1 MAARARPDARSN
13 TPEDTIMTRAR
24 KAPAIGRL
32 PQILLATALLGAFA
46 VRPAAAE
53 VIPPGAGLT
62 ATLGDVNIS
71 VHYQPA
77 ASGYEAGTDAP
88 GGVVRFVSTL
98 APGQEAVVAVPRG
111 AGQPALE
118 LRLLRIGDRLELQ
131 RPVS

>member
-1 MAARARPDARSN
+1 
-13 TPEDTIMTRAR
+13 MTRER
-24 KAPAIGRL
+24 KAPAVGRL

-46 VRPAAAE
+46 ARPAAAE

-62 ATLGDVNIS
+62 ATLGEVNVS
-71 VHYQPA
+71 VYYQPA
-77 ASGYEAGTDAP
+77 AAGYETVVTAGTDVP

-98 APGQEAVVAVPRG
+98 APGQEAVVSVPRG

-118 LRLLRIGDRLELQ
+118 LRLLRVGDRLELQ

>member
-1 MAARARPDARSN
+1 
-13 TPEDTIMTRAR
+13 MTRTR
-24 KAPAIGRL
+24 KAPAAGRL

-46 VRPAAAE
+46 ATSAAAAAE

-71 VHYQPA
+71 VYYQTA
-77 ASGYEAGTDAP
+77 AAGYETVVTAGTEAP
-88 GGVVRFVSTL
+88 GSVVRFVSTL

-118 LRLLRIGDRLELQ
+118 LRLLRVGDRLELQ

>member
-1 MAARARPDARSN
+1 
-13 TPEDTIMTRAR
+13 MTRAR
-24 KAPAIGRL
+24 KAPATGRL
-32 PQILLATALLGAFA
+32 PQILLAAALFGAFA
-46 VRPAAAE
+46 TRPAAAE
-53 VIPPGAGLT
+53 VILPGAGLT

-77 ASGYEAGTDAP
+77 ASGYETVVTAGTDAP
-88 GGVVRFVSTL
+88 GSVVRFVSTL